1 MVCCLLGSRNVI
13 RGARPGDQG
22 PAAARRPD
30 PFEMPDDLQVF
41 QQKILQCDVYTSIDT
56 HMQLDPRQF
65 QVHPSS
71 GVPIYRQVM
80 EQVKSLIAAGT
91 LKAGDM
97 LPSVRELSGVLQVNM
112 MTISRAW
119 SKLQDERVVE
129 HVRGRG
135 VRVLSRQ
142 PQPSLKNRRE
152 DIAQL
157 AEPVVLRAVQLG
169 LTDDQIVA
177 VVKQLLREQHR

>member
-1 MVCCLLGSRNVI
+1 
-13 RGARPGDQG
+13 
-22 PAAARRPD
+22 
-30 PFEMPDDLQVF
+30 
-41 QQKILQCDVYTSIDT
+41 
-56 HMQLDPRQF
+56 MQMDPRTF

-71 GVPIYRQVM
+71 GIPIYRQVM

-91 LKAGDM
+91 LQPGDM
-97 LPSVRELSGVLQVNM
+97 LPSVRELSAVLEVNM

-119 SKLQDERVVE
+119 SKLQDEGIVE

-135 VRVLSRQ
+135 VRVVAQQTEATLKQRRQ
-142 PQPSLKNRRE
+142 
-152 DIAQL
+152 DISQM

-177 VVKQLLREQHR
+177 IIRQLLKGQHR

>member
-1 MVCCLLGSRNVI
+1 M
-13 RGARPGDQG
+13 
-22 PAAARRPD
+22 
-30 PFEMPDDLQVF
+30 QV
-41 QQKILQCDVYTSIDT
+41 
-56 HMQLDPRQF
+56 DPRTF

-71 GVPIYRQVM
+71 GIPIYRQVM

-91 LKAGDM
+91 LQAGDM
-97 LPSVRELSGVLQVNM
+97 LPSVRELSGVLEVNM

-119 SKLQDERVVE
+119 SKLQDEGVVE

-135 VRVLSRQ
+135 VRVVAQQ
-142 PQPSLKNRRE
+142 PEASLKERRQ
-152 DIAQL
+152 DISQM

-177 VVKQLLREQHR
+177 IIKQLLKGQHR